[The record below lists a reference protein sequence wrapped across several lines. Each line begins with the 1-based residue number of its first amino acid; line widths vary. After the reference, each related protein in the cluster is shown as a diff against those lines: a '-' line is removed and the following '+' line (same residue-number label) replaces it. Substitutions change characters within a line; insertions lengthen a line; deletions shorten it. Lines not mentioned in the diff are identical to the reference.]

1 MAAIRLSK
9 LCPFLKTIVGIVQCI
24 QKSNQLGYCA
34 KRRIAATRD
43 AQTLQTRATARSSPI
58 NPSVSRASSRKLF
71 GTTKRSKAG
80 DGLVQQRLFRDGQH
94 SDVVA
99 AMHSAIGRSGA
110 GTGGTR
116 NISGNQSQHV
126 ALETSLADMHG
137 KEVSFVFTS
146 GWISDLATLSTLGEV
161 LPDAVIF

>member
-1 MAAIRLSK
+1 MNHLRKFETVVADMKLDGRYRTFIEIERLGGRVS
-9 LCPFLKTIVGIVQCI
+9 GG
-24 QKSNQLGYCA
+24 SM
-34 KRRIAATRD
+34 
-43 AQTLQTRATARSSPI
+43 ARS
-58 NPSVSRASSRKLF
+58 
-71 GTTKRSKAG
+71 GRSKAG